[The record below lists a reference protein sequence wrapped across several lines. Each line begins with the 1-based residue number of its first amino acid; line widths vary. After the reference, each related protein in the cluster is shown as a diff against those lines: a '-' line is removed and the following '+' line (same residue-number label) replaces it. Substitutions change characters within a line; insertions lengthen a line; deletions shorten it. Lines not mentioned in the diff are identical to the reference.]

1 MATTTG
7 NSSRPAWDAW
17 RRGWISRRQMEECV
31 STKGGKGISTLDALR
46 ESGLLDAGKL
56 ARLFGAEALPGAGID
71 EEISSEEPLQ
81 AGDII
86 GGRFRIF
93 GIAEGGFGR
102 VFFCKHGGTGE
113 SYALKAPRRCHLHE
127 PALAG
132 HFRAEAKRWMELG
145 VHPHLVRAFG
155 VEEHGGL
162 LFLVLEY
169 VDGGRTLADDLVGG
183 TCNWRTT
190 LSMACGLADALAYA
204 EQFAGLIHGD
214 IKPLNI
220 LLTPAGAAKL
230 TDFGISY
237 ARLHEADENALAGT
251 PGYLA
256 PELLDGVPR
265 STATDIFAFG
275 RTLWQSATGSLFLPE
290 DPHATVEGVM
300 LITPETPAPLA
311 GLITACMHPDPSKR
325 PLTFAMLR
333 HDLQALHLQL
343 TGDIFQP
350 LELPPPGVTSEKEA
364 ARYAYNLSDS
374 AMALG
379 NHLQAAE
386 LARRAIEIDPGYWL
400 GYDALGRALTALGNY
415 HEAETSLL
423 HAVRLQPE
431 DPMLHALVADARF
444 RAGSPDTARSALHQA
459 LALANKH
466 SKTGELDFV
475 SALIVQLLPPAHA
488 LAWLD
493 EIVAAKPQASKA
505 WVNRAAVLRLL
516 NRPAEALECARQ
528 AANLN
533 PGSAFAWA
541 ALSGAL
547 LDSGLGGEA
556 LEAIDR
562 AMSFDNAQPSFY
574 AQKCVILVSLGQ
586 GAEGQALF
594 SIAIGKW
601 PDSPELRSL
610 M

>member
-1 MATTTG
+1 MATPTG
-7 NSSRPAWDAW
+7 NSPDPAWDAW
-17 RRGWISRRQMEECV
+17 RRGWISRGQMEECV
-31 STKGGKGISTLDALR
+31 SKSGKGISTFDALR

-71 EEISSEEPLQ
+71 EGISGEEPLQ

-86 GGRFRIF
+86 GRHFRIF

-102 VFFCKHGGTGE
+102 VFFCKHGETGE
-113 SYALKAPRRCHLHE
+113 NYALKAPRRCHLRE

-132 HFRAEAKRWMELG
+132 HFRAEAKRWVDLG
-145 VHPHLVRAFG
+145 IHPHLVRAYG
-155 VEEHGGL
+155 VEEHGSL

-169 VDGGRTLADDLVGG
+169 VEGGRTLADELVAAA
-183 TCNWRTT
+183 CDWRTT
-190 LSMACGLADALAYA
+190 LRMACGLADALAYA
-204 EQFAGLIHGD
+204 EQHAGLIHGD

-220 LLTPAGAAKL
+220 LLTPGGAAKL

-256 PELLDGVPR
+256 PELLDGLPR

-275 RTLWQSATGSLFLPE
+275 RTLWQSATGRILLPG
-290 DPHATVEGVM
+290 DPRATVEDVV
-300 LITPETPAPLA
+300 LIAPETPYALA
-311 GLITACMHPDPSKR
+311 GLIMTCMHGDPSKR
-325 PLTFAMLR
+325 PASFTTLR
-333 HDLQALHLQL
+333 RDLQALHSQL
-343 TGDIFQP
+343 TGEVFQP
-350 LELPPPGVTSEKEA
+350 LELPPPGVTGEKEA

-379 NHLQAAE
+379 DHSQAAE

-400 GYDALGRALTALGNY
+400 GYDALGRALTALGDY
-415 HEAETSLL
+415 HEAEAALIQ
-423 HAVRLQPE
+423 AIDLQPE

-444 RAGSPDTARSALHQA
+444 RAGNPDTARDALHQA

-475 SALIVQLLPPAHA
+475 SALILQLLPPAHA

-493 EIVAAKPQASKA
+493 EIVAAKPQASRA
-505 WVNRAAVLRLL
+505 WVNRAAALRLL
-516 NRPAEALECARQ
+516 GRPAEALECARQ
-528 AANLN
+528 ATNLN

-562 AMSFDNAQPSFY
+562 AMSFDDAQPSFY
-574 AQKCVILVSLGQ
+574 AQKCVILVRIGQ
-586 GAEGQALF
+586 VTEGQTLF
-594 SIAIGKW
+594 STAIGKW